1 MHKKLITVISIII
14 LIVLVYLS
22 RNFWMEY
29 VISNQTPS
37 CITVTTPATNANVI
51 FPLTVSGTM
60 EYGCWPIFEADAGH
74 AVIQQN
80 NQDIST
86 LAADNG
92 LMTVSGDYYQQSDY
106 PITRSTT
113 IQSLS
118 GAYTGPAQLVLSPS
132 SPCGEGPDCPVLPDP
147 ISISIN
153 LP

>member
-1 MHKKLITVISIII
+1 MHKKLITVISIVI
-14 LIVLVYLS
+14 LIVLAYLS

-37 CITVTTPATNANVI
+37 CITVTTPATDANVT

-60 EYGCWPIFEADAGH
+60 EYGCRPIFEADAGF
-74 AVIQQN
+74 AVIQQDG
-80 NQDIST
+80 QDITT
-86 LAADNG
+86 LSADNG
-92 LMTVSGDYYQQSDY
+92 LMMVSGEYYQESDY

-118 GAYTGPAQLVLSPS
+118 GTYTGPAELVLSPS
-132 SPCGEGPDCPVLPDP
+132 SPCGESPDCPILPEP